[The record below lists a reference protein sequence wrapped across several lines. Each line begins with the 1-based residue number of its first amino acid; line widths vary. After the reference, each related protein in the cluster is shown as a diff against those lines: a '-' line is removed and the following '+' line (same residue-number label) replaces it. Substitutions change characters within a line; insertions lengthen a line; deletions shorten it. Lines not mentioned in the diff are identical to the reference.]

1 MRQRFAIAALA
12 IAALALPTAWA
23 VTTFNGNTAPSGA
36 HYANGEVEPTC
47 SVSGLTV
54 SCTGTA
60 IGGVGNLDATVL
72 LSVSYEATVQ
82 CTNKGGNT
90 VDVKTQLTTS
100 GGSNGDTRSRNGTLT
115 VAAISSTATDVNFTS
130 RATCPNG
137 NWTKA
142 VVEGTAVVTG
152 FTYTLTFDG
161 FGQPVIVVTG

>member
-1 MRQRFAIAALA
+1 MRQCFAIAALA
-12 IAALALPTAWA
+12 LTLPAAWA
-23 VTTFNGNTAPSGA
+23 VTNFTGNTAPSGA
-36 HYANGEVEPTC
+36 HYARGATEPTC
-47 SVSGLTV
+47 SVSGVTV

-60 IGGVGNLDATVL
+60 IGGVGNLDASVL
-72 LSVSYEATVQ
+72 LSVSYSATVQ

-100 GGSNGDTRSRNGTLT
+100 GGSDGDTRTRNGTLT
-115 VAAISSTATDVNFTS
+115 VAPISSTATDVNFTS
-130 RATCPNG
+130 LATCPNG
-137 NWTKA
+137 NWTKS